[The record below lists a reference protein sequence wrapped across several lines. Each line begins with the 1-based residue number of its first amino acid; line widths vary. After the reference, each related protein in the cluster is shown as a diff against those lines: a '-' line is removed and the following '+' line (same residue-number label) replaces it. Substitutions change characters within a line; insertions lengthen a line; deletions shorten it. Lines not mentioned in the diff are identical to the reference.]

1 MATVIGDNILSP
13 LGFTTEENLQAVR
26 LGKSALCHYDS
37 LDGIPFPFTAS
48 LFSKEQ
54 NDKISI
60 EGFTRFEST
69 AYRSIENALT
79 NCPTPLTGNSVLILS
94 STKGNVGLLNGE
106 AAAPEV
112 SEMGKAAAKISQ
124 RLGLKQEPIVISN
137 ACISGVSAIVVAIRL
152 LETGK
157 ADKVIVCGV
166 DVQSPFIISGFES
179 LKALSESEC
188 RPFDI
193 ERLGLNLG
201 EAAATII
208 LSSKTEDGNWQINK
222 GAIRNDAF
230 HISSPSPKGE
240 GTLLTLQQIMGS
252 TPAEE
257 IAVVNA
263 HGTATMYNDQ
273 MESKAIS
280 RAGLSEVPANALKGY
295 FGHTMGAA
303 GVLETILTMRSIE
316 KGFILGTRNFDE
328 LGVSGKVNITSN
340 ERQTDKHS
348 FIKMISGFGGGN
360 ASILGT
366 YNDTVETKVQSHKF
380 SISHRVILNQNSLV
394 IDGES
399 IPVQESG
406 DKLLTA
412 LYKEKIGDYPKFYK
426 MDSLTKLGFL
436 ATELLLQAEN
446 NTEPE
451 NTASRAVAFFNQ
463 KASLKTD
470 LAYLDTIKDADNFFP
485 SPSLFVY
492 TLPNIVTGEIA
503 IRHHYLGETAFY
515 ILTKQDWDR
524 INDIVECMF
533 CDNQTESVIAG
544 WVEYSDSNDFEA
556 NIFIANKPSELW
568 KK

>member
-1 MATVIGDNILSP
+1 MATVISDNIISP
-13 LGFTTEENLQAVR
+13 LGFTTNENLQAIR
-26 LGKSALCHYDS
+26 LGKTALRHYES
-37 LDGIPFPFTAS
+37 IEGIPFPFTAS
-48 LFSKEQ
+48 LFTKEQ
-54 NDKISI
+54 TERISI
-60 EGFTRFEST
+60 EGLTPFEAL
-69 AYRSIENALT
+69 AYRSIESALA
-79 NCPTPLTGNSVLILS
+79 NCNTPLTGNSVLILS
-94 STKGNVGLLNGE
+94 STKGNVGLLHSENYPVDVTDMG
-106 AAAPEV
+106 AAA
-112 SEMGKAAAKISQ
+112 SKISK

-137 ACISGVSAIVVAIRL
+137 ACISGVSAIIVAMRL
-152 LETGK
+152 LATAK
-157 ADKVIVCGV
+157 ADNVIVCGV

-208 LSSKTEDGNWQINK
+208 LSNKGEEGCWQINN
-222 GAIRNDAF
+222 GVVRNDAF
-230 HISSPSPKGE
+230 HISSPSPKGK
-240 GTLLTLQQIMGS
+240 GAFQTLQQILQN
-252 TPAEE
+252 TPIED

-280 RAGLSEVPANALKGY
+280 RAGLSDAPANALKGY

-303 GVLETILTMRSIE
+303 GVLETILTLHSVE
-316 KGFILGTRNFDE
+316 NGFVLGTRNFEE
-328 LGVSGKVNITSN
+328 LGVSGKVNMNSE
-340 ERQTDKHS
+340 ERPTAKRS
-348 FIKMISGFGGGN
+348 FVKMISGFGGGN
-360 ASILGT
+360 ASIFGIYGSSEEPTL
-366 YNDTVETKVQSHKF
+366 QSHKF
-380 SISHRVILNQNSLV
+380 SISHRVILTQDSLL

-399 IPVQESG
+399 ASIKESG
-406 DKLLTA
+406 AKLLTA

-426 MDSLTKLGFL
+426 MDPLTRLGFL
-436 ATELLLQAEN
+436 AAELLLQAEK
-446 NTEPE
+446 NTEVE
-451 NTASRAVAFFNQ
+451 NTSSRAIAFFNK

-503 IRHHYLGETAFY
+503 IRHHYFGETAFY
-515 ILTKQDWDR
+515 ILPEQNWER

-544 WVEYSDSNDFEA
+544 WVEHSDSNDFEA
-556 NIFIANKPSELW
+556 NIFIANKT
-568 KK
+568 K